1 MISTILKRNI
11 KYTKAY
17 NQYYYSFE
25 SKLHYPCFFTRGQGN
40 IHRPHLWECACVCVC
55 VYECLCTNTC
65 WQGQT
70 VWMWVWEQG
79 CIKAVCVRSQG
90 LCLCMCV
97 WGWDVIVCLL
107 PSCHPEHY
115 GPPAAYKPFRPW
127 DERWGSCFIE
137 MWTEIRAVSTHLSSG
152 QYQGPFHI
160 FIQANLDPLL

>member
-1 MISTILKRNI
+1 MSLDLWKEIIIFFVVVCTKKLNGQFSRLTITYCPEVKLKHDFNNFKRNI

-79 CIKAVCVRSQG
+79 CIKAVCEVSGALFVHVCVRLRCHCVPASILPPWTLRSPG
-90 LCLCMCV
+90 CL
-97 WGWDVIVCLL
+97 
-107 PSCHPEHY
+107 
-115 GPPAAYKPFRPW
+115 
-127 DERWGSCFIE
+127 
-137 MWTEIRAVSTHLSSG
+137 
-152 QYQGPFHI
+152 
-160 FIQANLDPLL
+160 